1 MNVTRKAVDSGC
13 GAADPAVRESVE
25 TIALMINLFAPY
37 TAAEMWDILGHESN
51 CALVEWRDADSSLLV
66 ADEITVAVQVDGKV
80 RDRLVLPADVSEE
93 DALAL
98 ALDADR
104 IKKSV
109 GEREIVKTF
118 VRLPRII
125 SIATKG

>member
-1 MNVTRKAVDSGC
+1 M
-13 GAADPAVRESVE
+13 
-25 TIALMINLFAPY
+25 
-37 TAAEMWDILGHESN
+37 
-51 CALVEWRDADSSLLV
+51 
-66 ADEITVAVQVDGKV
+66 